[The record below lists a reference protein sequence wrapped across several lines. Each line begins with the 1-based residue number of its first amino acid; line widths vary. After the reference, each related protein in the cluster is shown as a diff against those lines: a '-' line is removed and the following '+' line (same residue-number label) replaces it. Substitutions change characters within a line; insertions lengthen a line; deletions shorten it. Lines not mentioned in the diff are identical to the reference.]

1 MKKRKLIFTTVFL
14 LGCAGVVYANPIV
27 LFPNLYGF
35 AQTNYLLKYV
45 APIALLIEYLAIR
58 LLLRKWIRLSHV
70 LPAFILINIITFPIT
85 QLLGFMFGWG
95 AELFPLLLE
104 PIMYKTYFRKKGIEV
119 PNLWI
124 RIIGANLISF
134 TIGVIAYDFFE
145 PFVLVIGK

>member
-1 MKKRKLIFTTVFL
+1 
-14 LGCAGVVYANPIV
+14 
-27 LFPNLYGF
+27 
-35 AQTNYLLKYV
+35 
-45 APIALLIEYLAIR
+45 
-58 LLLRKWIRLSHV
+58 
-70 LPAFILINIITFPIT
+70 
-85 QLLGFMFGWG
+85 MFGWG

-104 PIMYKTYFRKKGIEV
+104 PIMYKTYFRKKGMEV